1 MLLETQAAG
10 TPIGMN
16 ARPGANLRP
25 IAWALLIPGV
35 LGLGGLAFG
44 ARRRAWLNRMALMAL
59 VGLVI
64 SLGMTGCSPLYR
76 YYNHGPPP
84 TPATPAGTYNITITA
99 QANNG
104 VTSISSKTTVV
115 LTVQ

>member
-1 MLLETQAAG
+1 MLLETQA
-10 TPIGMN
+10 
-16 ARPGANLRP
+16 
-25 IAWALLIPGV
+25 
-35 LGLGGLAFG
+35 G
-44 ARRRAWLNRMALMAL
+44 ARRRALLNRMALVAL

-84 TPATPAGTYNITITA
+84 PPATPAGTYNITITA
-99 QANNG
+99 ESNNG
-104 VTSISSKTTVV
+104 VTSISSTTTVV